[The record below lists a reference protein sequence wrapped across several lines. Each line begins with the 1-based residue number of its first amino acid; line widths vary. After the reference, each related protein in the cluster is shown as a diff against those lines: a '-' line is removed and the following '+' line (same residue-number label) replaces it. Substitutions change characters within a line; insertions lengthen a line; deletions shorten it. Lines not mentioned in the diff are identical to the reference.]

1 MKRYGST
8 EYVLGITASPKAV
21 NAVLVHD
28 SPGGPVILKK
38 FHRPRGQSGVFAPL
52 TPETSDYSSG
62 DAAFNVGDIAPS
74 AGSMFL
80 ASEFGE
86 DSSPSSPPGLTDKFS
101 TDYSEAPL
109 SMYESAE
116 RFELELLDIITECKN
131 AGYEDFRIAFSVGST
146 FLETAE
152 LTSSD
157 YDGSKKK
164 NDNRKNKQDK
174 NGKNGKSK
182 RRGLM
187 SGSRS
192 AGHLIEK
199 LKEKH
204 SGEFEDGKVT
214 FLPMTARKEGEKRN
228 LAVFTTALEPVT
240 PTIREIRNRK
250 RSLPEIE
257 LLDTE
262 YTLYHGLAR
271 VAYLMSS
278 ESIDSSGSES
288 SSEGRVLFVRA
299 GVGDTIVMFLEGDTL
314 VLFESLRSITA
325 IDPPETICSR
335 VLLLQDEFGLG
346 DADMVVLL
354 GEERESGL
362 VESFRTFFPD
372 TRVELLRSFL
382 PKHAGD
388 GELELHGD
396 AILAAAVTLRVLGDD
411 IYKKVFHDVN
421 FLPKDVLKPQ
431 YQLPFS
437 WQMVAIYVA
446 LFFTSLFFVYRYF
459 AQRHEMELYRYELSH
474 LSDAQIG
481 INTAVLQLRI
491 DSLRQQ
497 TIGYLTSLDVLDSL
511 LVGSDAWSRALE
523 KTADVS
529 ANVRGIWIER
539 WREDDGF
546 LRLEGN
552 ATDRDE
558 VVAFATQSDATIET
572 LSFSEIRGWPVYSF
586 SLRRRLPR
594 ELPRAAIYL
603 RNNVILE
610 SESPESDSQDTAGD
624 SAK

>member
-1 MKRYGST
+1 MKRYRSP

-28 SPGGPVILKK
+28 TPGGPVILKK
-38 FHRPRGQSGVFAPL
+38 FHRPRGHSGVFAPL

-62 DAAFNVGDIAPS
+62 DVSFSVGDNAPS
-74 AGSMFL
+74 AGTMFL
-80 ASEFGE
+80 ATEFG
-86 DSSPSSPPGLTDKFS
+86 DGPGKASTPGLPDTFE

-146 FLETAE
+146 FLETEE
-152 LTSSD
+152 LTFSPD
-157 YDGSKKK
+157 DRPKKK
-164 NDNRKNKQDK
+164 NDNGK
-174 NGKNGKSK
+174 NGKNK
-182 RRGLM
+182 RSGLLN
-187 SGSRS
+187 GSRS
-192 AGHLIEK
+192 ADRLMGK
-199 LKEKH
+199 LEEKH
-204 SGEFEDGKVT
+204 PGKFEKGKVT
-214 FLPMTARKEGEKRN
+214 FLPMTSRKDGETRS

-240 PTIREIRNRK
+240 PTVAEIRERK
-250 RSLPEIE
+250 RAVPQVE

-271 VAYLMSS
+271 AAYLMSS
-278 ESIDSSGSES
+278 ESIDSSGSKS

-388 GELELHGD
+388 VALELHGD
-396 AILAAAVTLRVLGDD
+396 SILAAAVTLRVLGGDV
-411 IYKKVFHDVN
+411 YRKMFLNVN
-421 FLPKDVLKPQ
+421 FLPKELLKPQ

-437 WQMVAIYVA
+437 WQMAAMYVA

-459 AQRHEMELYRYELSH
+459 AQRNEMELYRYELSH
-474 LSDAQIG
+474 YPDDLIEA
-481 INTAVLQLRI
+481 NTAVLQSRI

-497 TIGYLTSLDVLDSL
+497 TIGFLTSLDVLDSL

-529 ANVRGIWIER
+529 ADVRGIWIER
-539 WREDDGF
+539 WREDGEF

-586 SLRRRLPR
+586 SLRRRIPR
-594 ELPRAAIYL
+594 ELPKAAIYL

-610 SESPESDSQDTAGD
+610 SESAQSDTQDTAGD
-624 SAK
+624 